1 MANDVVGMIRN
12 LTRGVTPIVVG
23 LILVQNQTLIPF
35 VAPVLHQTV
44 GWAMA
49 VVGTLD
55 LINWGK

>member
-35 VAPVLHQTV
+35 VPEVLHQV
-44 GWAMA
+44 IGWAMSI
-49 VVGTLD
+49 VGILD